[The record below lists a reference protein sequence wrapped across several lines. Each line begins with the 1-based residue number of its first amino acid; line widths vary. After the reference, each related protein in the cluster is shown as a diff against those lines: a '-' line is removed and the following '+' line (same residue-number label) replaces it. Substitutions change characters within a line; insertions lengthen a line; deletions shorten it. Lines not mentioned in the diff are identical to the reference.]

1 MTRKSV
7 SHTPYLRKH
16 TSYDHDFWDTCK
28 MMTSPG
34 AFFIFSK
41 FCFLG
46 CWRGK
51 RAKNGPKWQ
60 KKYVSLTRYLRNCTP
75 YDCNFW
81 YSCVKWWYLQW
92 FFSFFFKILIF
103 QVFRGVKEDSSSSIY
118 NIMLQFFGS
127 LDFLPILMEN

>member
-1 MTRKSV
+1 MSLVGWKGKEWSKMTRKSV

-16 TSYDHDFWDTCK
+16 TSPDHDFWDTCK

-51 RAKNGPKWQ
+51 RAKNGPK
-60 KKYVSLTRYLRNCTP
+60 
-75 YDCNFW
+75 
-81 YSCVKWWYLQW
+81 
-92 FFSFFFKILIF
+92 
-103 QVFRGVKEDSSSSIY
+103 
-118 NIMLQFFGS
+118 
-127 LDFLPILMEN
+127 

>member
-1 MTRKSV
+1 MKSKNYICHVPCLRNSMIMSFDKEWSKMTRKSV

-81 YSCVKWWYLQW
+81 YSFVKWWYLQW
-92 FFSFFFKILIF
+92 FFSFFSKFWF
-103 QVFRGVKEDSSSSIY
+103 FR
-118 NIMLQFFGS
+118 
-127 LDFLPILMEN
+127 FLGE